1 MTPTIRWIERSPKLH
16 EARATLPDGRDP
28 YVGYVATDPGM
39 GLGDDVW
46 RGYVGRSFEP
56 VGMGPRVAMQEAV
69 VRRALEV
76 LEDREE
82 THGAYHCF
90 S

>member
-1 MTPTIRWIERSPKLH
+1 MSMSTAPVIRWIERSPDLH
-16 EARATLPDGRDP
+16 EARVTLPDG
-28 YVGYVATDPGM
+28 AA
-39 GLGDDVW
+39 VW
-46 RGYVGRSFEP
+46 RGYVGRHFEP

-69 VRRALEV
+69 ERRALEV